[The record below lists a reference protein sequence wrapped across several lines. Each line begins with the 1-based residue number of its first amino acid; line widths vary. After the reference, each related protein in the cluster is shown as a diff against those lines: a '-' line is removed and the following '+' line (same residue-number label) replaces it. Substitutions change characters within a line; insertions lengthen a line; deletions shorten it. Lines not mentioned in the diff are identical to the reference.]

1 MRLRQIALF
10 AAVGVIIISAFVSGT
25 LLGYHNRPAAEKV
38 LALTGKSPDMAL
50 DKTDFSPFWEAW
62 NVIDERYVS
71 TEEEVTNQ
79 DRVWGAIEGMTASL
93 GDPYT
98 VFLPPEQAELFEED
112 ISGNFGGVGM
122 EVGMRQDILTII
134 APLKG
139 SPAERAGLLPDD
151 KIIEIDGES
160 TAGLSIDEAVYRIR
174 GEIGTDVKLTLL
186 RDIDKGAFDV
196 TITRDTINVPVIDTE
211 IITPEENPDK
221 PVFVVSLYSF
231 TANSPGLFQDA
242 LREFAESG
250 STRLILDLRGN
261 PGGYMEAA
269 VEMASWFLPSGKIVV
284 KEIAGKEKEE
294 RVHRS
299 RGYNVFN
306 DSLEM
311 VILVN
316 KGSASASEILAGAL
330 SEHGVAQIIGTKTF
344 GKGSV
349 QELIHITPD
358 ASLKITV
365 SRWFTPNGISISEE
379 GLSPDIEVDV
389 TEEDIEGG
397 RDPQMDRAVA
407 ELIKI

>member
-1 MRLRQIALF
+1 
-10 AAVGVIIISAFVSGT
+10 
-25 LLGYHNRPAAEKV
+25 
-38 LALTGKSPDMAL
+38 
-50 DKTDFSPFWEAW
+50 
-62 NVIDERYVS
+62 
-71 TEEEVTNQ
+71 
-79 DRVWGAIEGMTASL
+79 
-93 GDPYT
+93 
-98 VFLPPEQAELFEED
+98 
-112 ISGNFGGVGM
+112 NFGGVGM

>member
-1 MRLRQIALF
+1 MMRLRQIALF

-284 KEIAGKEKEE
+284 
-294 RVHRS
+294 
-299 RGYNVFN
+299 
-306 DSLEM
+306 
-311 VILVN
+311 
-316 KGSASASEILAGAL
+316 
-330 SEHGVAQIIGTKTF
+330 
-344 GKGSV
+344 
-349 QELIHITPD
+349 
-358 ASLKITV
+358 
-365 SRWFTPNGISISEE
+365 
-379 GLSPDIEVDV
+379 
-389 TEEDIEGG
+389 
-397 RDPQMDRAVA
+397 
-407 ELIKI
+407 